1 MLAAQS
7 DDDFVVAEPRPR
19 PAPQRAAAPRQTART
34 VPARKPAKKA
44 AKSGGA
50 AKAAGSAALRLLGR
64 GLMLAARQPLECALA
79 LTIAGAGGFIAWN
92 ALGAQTGKHPA
103 PLFARSNLPN
113 DAPLPPTR
121 PLAEAV
127 PTVTVPKPVTRE
139 PAPDRIGEAIR
150 GADAKARPPE
160 APARPMPAAA
170 APAKPAPVAAAPRD
184 PIGDLIRS
192 DAKPASPVPPRDA
205 IAELLKGENPVPPAL
220 VGSST
225 TVAAGQRALL
235 KLGYGPLKA
244 DGMMGPG
251 TRQAIER
258 FERDR
263 KLPVT
268 GEVSGRTARELAAQS
283 GIPVE

>member
-1 MLAAQS
+1 
-7 DDDFVVAEPRPR
+7 V
-19 PAPQRAAAPRQTART
+19 
-34 VPARKPAKKA
+34 
-44 AKSGGA
+44 GH
-50 AKAAGSAALRLLGR
+50 AALRLVGR
-64 GLMLAARQPLECALA
+64 GLLLAARQPLEVALA

-92 ALGAQTGKHPA
+92 ALGVQTSKHPA

-121 PLAEAV
+121 PAEIPPA
-127 PTVTVPKPVTRE
+127 VTVPTTPKPVLRE
-139 PAPDRIGEAIR
+139 PAPDRIGDLIR
-150 GADAKARPPE
+150 GGDTKAKPAE
-160 APARPMPAAA
+160 APARVTVPAS
-170 APAKPAPVAAAPRD
+170 PAKPAPAAAPAARD

-192 DAKPASPVPPRDA
+192 DAKPPAAAPTPAPQRDA
-205 IAELLKGENPVPPAL
+205 IADLLKGENPVPPAL

-225 TVAAGQRALL
+225 AVAAGQRALL

-268 GEVSGRTARELAAQS
+268 GEIAGRTARDLAAQS
-283 GIPVE
+283 GMAIE

>member
-1 MLAAQS
+1 
-7 DDDFVVAEPRPR
+7 
-19 PAPQRAAAPRQTART
+19 

-150 GADAKARPPE
+150 GADAKAKPPEAPAPDRIGEAIRGADAKAKPPE

-170 APAKPAPVAAAPRD
+170 PPAKPAPVAAAPRD

-205 IAELLKGENPVPPAL
+205 IAELLKGENPVPPGL